1 MHLTI
6 RTGSFHCQLDE
17 AIKGGIMRDQTR
29 NIETFK
35 LGAARLNEFEFH
47 KHQGEMSEHITSTE
61 EQSRDGVKTRKE
73 RVAQLT
79 KQAHEKVLRR
89 KKRR

>member
-17 AIKGGIMRDQTR
+17 TIKGDIMRDQTR

-35 LGAARLNEFEFH
+35 VGAARLNEFEFH
-47 KHQGEMSEHITSTE
+47 KHQGEMSEHTTPTE
-61 EQSRDGVKTRKE
+61 EQAKDELRTRKE